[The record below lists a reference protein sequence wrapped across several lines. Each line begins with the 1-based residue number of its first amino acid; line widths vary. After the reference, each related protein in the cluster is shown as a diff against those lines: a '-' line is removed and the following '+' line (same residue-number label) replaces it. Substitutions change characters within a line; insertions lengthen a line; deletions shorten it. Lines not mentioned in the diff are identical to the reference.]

1 MNTLNKQRMHETLM
15 ILPAII
21 LLFTFLMLP
30 FIVSI
35 TLSMTN
41 QRLVQGPVAA
51 KFILFRNYAQII
63 SDRDFWQAFWNVT
76 KFAVLVIPLQCGL
89 ALVFA
94 TLLNKQQFMK
104 GVLRSLFFLPFITPM
119 VIVTVIW
126 KTLYMYPKGV
136 LNVLVQ
142 FVSGG
147 AIEPIQW
154 LGNASTAMPAIILLS
169 AWQAYGFQMV
179 IYLGG
184 LQGIP
189 ASLYEASE
197 IDGANKIQQFFKITW
212 PSLQSTNVLIIIIT
226 TISALKLFT
235 QVNILTQGGPDG
247 ATNTLVHYIYEAGF
261 VGQRIGYS
269 AAASVLLF
277 LIVLSIF
284 AIQKLLLD
292 KLTKE

>member
-1 MNTLNKQRMHETLM
+1 M

>member
-1 MNTLNKQRMHETLM
+1 
-15 ILPAII
+15 
-21 LLFTFLMLP
+21 
-30 FIVSI
+30 
-35 TLSMTN
+35 
-41 QRLVQGPVAA
+41 
-51 KFILFRNYAQII
+51 
-63 SDRDFWQAFWNVT
+63 
-76 KFAVLVIPLQCGL
+76 
-89 ALVFA
+89 
-94 TLLNKQQFMK
+94 
-104 GVLRSLFFLPFITPM
+104 M

>member
-21 LLFTFLMLP
+21 LLVTFLMLP

-63 SDRDFWQAFWNVT
+63 GDSDFWQAFWNVT
-76 KFAVLVIPLQCGL
+76 KFALLVIPLQCGL

-94 TLLNKQQFMK
+94 TLLNKQQFLK

-126 KTLYMYPKGV
+126 KTLYMYPKGI

-154 LGNASTAMPAIILLS
+154 LGNATTAMPAIILLS